1 VLRLAHFWRC
11 PTLEAPEFEGLC
23 RTITLP
29 PGVGLPGR
37 VWADGRPAWILDVVE
52 DANFPRAKAAARAG
66 LHAALA
72 FPIRGSAGDNAI
84 LGIFE
89 FFSRAIEPPDEALLE
104 MLTTVGSQLGLFL
117 ERKRAEEELRRSEER
132 FALAVRGATDG
143 IWDWDIITNTV
154 YFSPRWKSMLG
165 YEDHEIAHRFEEW
178 ESRLHPED
186 RDRARAAIR
195 AYLAG
200 VTPHYE
206 LEHRLRH
213 KDGSYRWI
221 LARGLALR
229 DPAGNAYRM
238 AGSHTD
244 ITGRKR
250 AEQELRK
257 AKEAAESANRAKSQ
271 FLAAVSHEIRTPM
284 NGILGM
290 TELALGTELT
300 REQREYLDMVRTSAQ
315 SLLGVINDILDFSK
329 MEAGKFELDPAPF
342 DLRDTLGD
350 TIKALGVRAGQ
361 RGLELACRIAPDV
374 PDALVGDA
382 ARLGQILVNL
392 VGNAIKFTDQGEVV
406 VSVELAGEERKG
418 GGDEARHPVLSTQ
431 YSVPRTPHSATS
443 NTPPPSATLHFSVRD
458 TGIGIPPEKQG
469 MIFDPFVQADGS
481 TTRKYGG
488 TGLGLAITLRLCR
501 MMGGDIAVKSTPGQG
516 STFHFAARFGLAA
529 GYRERPQPVEP
540 QDVRDLPVLVVDD
553 NATNRRILEEVLGSW
568 DMRPATVAGGAAA
581 LAELGRA
588 ADAGTPYRLVLL
600 DAMMPEMDG
609 FTLAGRI
616 RRDPR
621 LAGTPLIML
630 ASGAYPGEPTR
641 ARELGIAIYLMK
653 PVKQSEL
660 LEAIQASLHAVASEA
675 RRVAARPP
683 VPPGPAPARPL
694 RILLAEDNPINQK
707 LAVTL
712 LRKQGHTVVVAR
724 DGREALALLGYRP
737 SATGCGPDDQDSVSE
752 PIADSRQLTADFDV
766 ILMDVQMPGM
776 DGFQATAQI
785 RAQEQGTGRHI
796 PIIAMTAYAMKGDRE
811 RCLDAGMDRYVAK
824 PVQPAELL
832 HALADLVPGAAPA
845 AEAPPAAAPAEQL
858 LDPSVAL
865 ARVGGDAKL
874 LGELV
879 ALFRQAYPGW
889 LAEMRTAIA
898 NHDAAALKRAAHTL
912 KGSAGTFGAHSTFEA
927 AAQLEALAR
936 GGDLAGAAEAC
947 AALAAILER
956 LDPALA
962 ALTDHSLGSGI

>member
-1 VLRLAHFWRC
+1 VLRLAHLWRC
-11 PTLEAPEFEGLC
+11 PTLEVPEFEALC
-23 RTITLP
+23 RTITFA

-37 VWADGRPAWILDVVE
+37 VWADGRPAWILDVTR
-52 DANFPRAKAAARAG
+52 DDNFPRVAAAARAG
-66 LHAALA
+66 LHAALG
-72 FPIRGSAGDNAI
+72 FPIRGSAGDNSL

-104 MLTTVGSQLGLFL
+104 MLNTVGSQLGLFL
-117 ERKRAEEELRRSEER
+117 ERKQAEEDLRHSEER

-143 IWDWDIITNTV
+143 IWDWDISTNVV

-165 YEDHEIAHRFEEW
+165 HEDHEILPRFEEW
-178 ESRLHPED
+178 EGRLHPQD

-195 AYLAG
+195 AHLAG
-200 VTPHYE
+200 LTPHYE

-229 DPAGNAYRM
+229 DATGAAYRM

-244 ITGRKR
+244 ITDRKR
-250 AEQELRK
+250 AEEELRR
-257 AKEAAESANRAKSQ
+257 AKEAAEAANVAKSQ

-290 TELALGTELT
+290 TDLALGTELT
-300 REQREYLDMVRTSAQ
+300 REQREYLDMVRTSAH

-350 TIKALGVRAGQ
+350 TIKALGLRASQ
-361 RGLELACRIAPDV
+361 RGLELAWRIAPDV

-382 ARLGQILVNL
+382 ARLRQVLVNL

-406 VSVELAGEERKG
+406 VEVRAEEPHAKAQRRKEEKEEKYISYSSPLCAFAPLR
-418 GGDEARHPVLSTQ
+418 EAL
-431 YSVPRTPHSATS
+431 
-443 NTPPPSATLHFSVRD
+443 LHFSVHD
-458 TGIGIPPEKQG
+458 TGIGIPPEKLA
-469 MIFDPFVQADGS
+469 MIFDPFVQVDGS

-488 TGLGLAITLRLCR
+488 TGLGLAITRRLCR
-501 MMGGDIAVKSTPGQG
+501 MMGGDITVDSALGKG
-516 STFHFAARFGLAA
+516 STFHFTARFGLAA
-529 GYRERPQPVEP
+529 GPRERPQPLEP
-540 QDVRDLPVLVVDD
+540 LDVRDLPVLVVDD
-553 NATNRRILEEVLGSW
+553 NATNRRFIEEVLAGW
-568 DMRPATVAGGAAA
+568 GMRPASAAGGAAA
-581 LAELGRA
+581 LVELERA
-588 ADAGTPYRLVLL
+588 AEAGTPYRLVLL

-609 FTLAGRI
+609 FALAAHI
-616 RRDPR
+616 RRHPR
-621 LAGTPLIML
+621 LATTPLVML
-630 ASGAYPGEPTR
+630 ASGAQPGEATR
-641 ARELGIAIYLMK
+641 ARELGIAVHLLK

-660 LEAIQASLHAVASEA
+660 LEAVLTGLHAVAAEEP
-675 RRVAARPP
+675 RRAPARPAA
-683 VPPGPAPARPL
+683 PPGPAPSRPL
-694 RILLAEDNPINQK
+694 RILLAEDNLINQR

-724 DGREALALLGYRP
+724 DGREALAALGVQEGAARGAP
-737 SATGCGPDDQDSVSE
+737 
-752 PIADSRQLTADFDV
+752 FDV
-766 ILMDVQMPGM
+766 VLMDVQMPDM
-776 DGFQATAQI
+776 DGFQATAHI
-785 RAQEQGTGRHI
+785 RAREQVTGRHM

-811 RCLDAGMDRYVAK
+811 RCLEAGMDAYVAK
-824 PVQPAELL
+824 PIQPAELL
-832 HALADLVPGAAPA
+832 QRLADLVPGAAPA
-845 AEAPPAAAPAEQL
+845 AGPAPTSAPAEQL

-889 LAEMRTAIA
+889 LAEMRAAIA
-898 NHDAAALKRAAHTL
+898 GQDAAALMRAAHTL

-927 AAQLEALAR
+927 AARLEELGR
-936 GGDLAGAAEAC
+936 DGDLGGAVEAC

-962 ALTDHSLGSGI
+962 ALAGDDGPGSGI